1 MPRISPASAPVVAF
15 GANDSSAKA
24 RAIHVGFILLP
35 EYSMIAF
42 ANAVE
47 TLRMANYIS
56 RQTLYRWSVVSPD
69 QNGTHSAAVAS
80 NGLAIS
86 PLGDVAGLADCDMVF
101 VCGGVNVRQATDES
115 VRQLLRQ
122 CAASGALMGSL
133 CTGAFALAHAG
144 LLDGYRCAIHWENL
158 AAISEEFPKVQFST
172 EVFIVDRDRITCSGG
187 TSPLHLMLHLMRE
200 RFGAKLV
207 MDVSEQFIIER
218 LRASKDRQRIT
229 QPECIGPGYQHLTEA
244 AEIMAANIEEP
255 LPLAELA
262 SAINLSLRQLERL
275 FHRYFSMNPAQYYM
289 NLRLRRAQELLTHSS
304 MPIMQVTVACGF
316 QSSSHFC
323 KAYRSLFGQS
333 PSEERRSHAAATTK
347 PRPSPWQE
355 PTGPVMQVA

>member
-1 MPRISPASAPVVAF
+1 
-15 GANDSSAKA
+15 
-24 RAIHVGFILLP
+24 
-35 EYSMIAF
+35 
-42 ANAVE
+42 
-47 TLRMANYIS
+47 
-56 RQTLYRWSVVSPD
+56 
-69 QNGTHSAAVAS
+69 
-80 NGLAIS
+80 
-86 PLGDVAGLADCDMVF
+86 VF
-101 VCGGVNVRQATDES
+101 VCGGVNVRQATDDA

-122 CAASGALMGSL
+122 CAANGATMGSL

-207 MDVSEQFIIER
+207 MDVSEQFIVER
-218 LRASKDRQRIT
+218 LRASKDRQRIP

-262 SAINLSLRQLERL
+262 NAIHLSLRQLERL

-333 PSEERRSHAAATTK
+333 PSEERRSHAAATAK
-347 PRPSPWQE
+347 PRATAWQE
-355 PTGPVMQVA
+355 RSDPVMRAA